1 MTKWIRWSGLA
12 GFGAVVALLVAFM
25 LFALG
30 PIIKMSIETFGSQAV
45 GAKVDVEDVSV
56 SFDPL
61 ALTITGVQV
70 ADKESPME
78 NLVGFDQALA
88 NLNVLPLFLGKAIVP
103 DLSLQG
109 VVLGSARSVSGALTE
124 DAEVAEQTAEKPNET
139 KPDEAKASEDK
150 ADVSG
155 ESKSLPSAD
164 EILERETLLTVTEG
178 EAFKASFEE
187 HQATLDSSINNLPT
201 EQALKTYETKLNG
214 LLKGKFKS
222 LDDFKQRKKELETL
236 QAQFKKDKA
245 AIKQA
250 KSAIK
255 NAKSDL
261 KTKFSALKKAPK
273 QDLNNL
279 KGKYTLDG
287 AGASNL
293 AALLFGDDAGP
304 MAEKALGYY
313 EKVRPLLVD
322 EEAKADKQASQEK
335 RLEGRF
341 VHFETDRPLPEL
353 WIQNLN
359 FTMSLPA
366 MASTESLGV
375 IAVTVTDITHQP
387 EVIGKPIK
395 IKAQGLN
402 LKSMKSL
409 DLNGV
414 LDHRTSP
421 GRDAFDLQVNGWALN
436 NVKLGLAGLKLAS
449 SEAQVLAKAVLV
461 DGELNVNSETLFSNA
476 KFSSKDRTVFA
487 KEMLAALQNINRFT
501 VNANAQGEIIDP
513 SVSIKSDLD
522 KQLKSAFDKR
532 IGEKQ
537 AQLEKELKNKLNEKL
552 LSYAGDYESELK
564 QLNLTEGS
572 LSSKTKAIEKLGKS
586 KLSSYQDQLKAAA
599 KAKAKAKADAK
610 KAKAKADADKKK
622 KELERKAKEKL
633 KKLF

>member
-1 MTKWIRWSGLA
+1 
-12 GFGAVVALLVAFM
+12 
-25 LFALG
+25 
-30 PIIKMSIETFGSQAV
+30 
-45 GAKVDVEDVSV
+45 
-56 SFDPL
+56 
-61 ALTITGVQV
+61 
-70 ADKESPME
+70 
-78 NLVGFDQALA
+78 
-88 NLNVLPLFLGKAIVP
+88 
-103 DLSLQG
+103 
-109 VVLGSARSVSGALTE
+109 
-124 DAEVAEQTAEKPNET
+124 
-139 KPDEAKASEDK
+139 
-150 ADVSG
+150 
-155 ESKSLPSAD
+155 
-164 EILERETLLTVTEG
+164 
-178 EAFKASFEE
+178 
-187 HQATLDSSINNLPT
+187 
-201 EQALKTYETKLNG
+201 
-214 LLKGKFKS
+214 
-222 LDDFKQRKKELETL
+222 
-236 QAQFKKDKA
+236 
-245 AIKQA
+245 
-250 KSAIK
+250 
-255 NAKSDL
+255 
-261 KTKFSALKKAPK
+261 
-273 QDLNNL
+273 
-279 KGKYTLDG
+279 
-287 AGASNL
+287 
-293 AALLFGDDAGP
+293 
-304 MAEKALGYY
+304 
-313 EKVRPLLVD
+313 
-322 EEAKADKQASQEK
+322 
-335 RLEGRF
+335 
-341 VHFETDRPLPEL
+341 
-353 WIQNLN
+353 
-359 FTMSLPA
+359 
-366 MASTESLGV
+366 
-375 IAVTVTDITHQP
+375 
-387 EVIGKPIK
+387 
-395 IKAQGLN
+395 
-402 LKSMKSL
+402 MKSL